1 MKSLTSYINE
11 HKFDRF
17 ISNTYPDDPIKSA
30 IYDYVSGY
38 TTSIN
43 NELRNNKNYATI
55 TDLIDAAFKSKKY
68 SDSTLIDV
76 YRTVDWDYMKNIHG
90 ITKENLQDMIGRI
103 IVNKGYMSTSSEFIS
118 PWATTWQEDELI
130 LHITSDK
137 PYPRIVINDI
147 LDPETIDCEDQN
159 EWFLPRNTKLK
170 IISFNVVK
178 GKKYGKSGTYQIE
191 LQIIN

>member
-1 MKSLTSYINE
+1 MKTLKLYINE
-11 HKFDRF
+11 HKLDKF

-30 IYDYVSGY
+30 VYDYVSGL

-43 NELRNNKNYATI
+43 NMLRNNQDYPKITSLLDKAFIEATKI
-55 TDLIDAAFKSKKY
+55 N
-68 SDSTLIDV
+68 V

-159 EWFLPRNTKLK
+159 EWLLPRNTKLK

-178 GKKYGKSGTYQIE
+178 GKKYGKSGTYFIE
-191 LQIIN
+191 LEIVD